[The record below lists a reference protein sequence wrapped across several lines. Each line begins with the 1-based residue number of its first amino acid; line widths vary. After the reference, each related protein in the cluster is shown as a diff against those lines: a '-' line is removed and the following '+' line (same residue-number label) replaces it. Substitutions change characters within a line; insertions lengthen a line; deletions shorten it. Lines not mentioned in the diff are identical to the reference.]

1 MRRNTLNKLLIAACL
16 LAIVSCKAR
25 KQVVVPSVAVT
36 SPPANTTKPVN
47 PIDAIKAQQLNFNT
61 FSAKANT
68 ELSIDGDNNDVTL
81 NIRIARDKKIWV
93 SVVKRILVD
102 IEIARVL
109 ITPDSILLVNKFQGL
124 YTKKPFS
131 FIHTYG
137 GKQFNYKTLESL
149 LVGNALPEILNDKST
164 AIQKDNG
171 STILSG
177 SLQNVV
183 YKLLLGIDL
192 RAAQLNLSNPAEAQT
207 LQVNDKE
214 FIQVGNKTVPSRID
228 IQSAIKDKKIQV
240 NLQYSKVDFDQ
251 QLDFPFNIPESYKPA
266 N

>member
-1 MRRNTLNKLLIAACL
+1 MKRNTLNKLLIASCL
-16 LAIVSCKAR
+16 LVMMSCKAR
-25 KQVVVPSVAVT
+25 KQVVAVQPVII
-36 SPPANTTKPVN
+36 PPTNTTKPVN

-61 FSAKANT
+61 FSAKANA
-68 ELSIDGDNNDVTL
+68 ELSIDGDKNDVTL

-93 SVVKRILVD
+93 SVIKTVLID
-102 IEIARVL
+102 IDLARVL
-109 ITPDSILLVNKFQGL
+109 ITPDSIFLVNKWEKT
-124 YTKKPFS
+124 YVRKPFS

-149 LVGNALPEILNDKST
+149 LVGNALLEILNDKST
-164 AIQKDNG
+164 AIQKDN
-171 STILSG
+171 SNTILSG

-183 YKLLLGIDL
+183 YKLLLGGDM
-192 RAAQLNLSNPAEAQT
+192 RVAQLNLSNPAEAQT

-214 FIQVGNKTVPSRID
+214 FIQVGSKIVPSRID
-228 IQSAIKDKKIQV
+228 IQSAIKEKKIKV